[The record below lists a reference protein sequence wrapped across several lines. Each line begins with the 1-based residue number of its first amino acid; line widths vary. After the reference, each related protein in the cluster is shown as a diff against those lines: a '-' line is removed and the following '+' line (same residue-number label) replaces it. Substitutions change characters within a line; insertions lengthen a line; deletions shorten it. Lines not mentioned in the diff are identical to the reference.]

1 MSAKP
6 QAKKKK
12 DDEERNYELEN
23 EMMRRRIQTVR
34 EMIAAK
40 EKRMEESEQRIRKLK
55 DKYTRI
61 NNAFQAE
68 AAKAEPG
75 YQELQQRYAD
85 MHTNYQRILEGIR
98 EQVAN
103 AQRENELL
111 EKEIV
116 TTGLHKD
123 QVIEGKRAMM
133 KRLEREMEAMAL
145 EFSEILMETADKMT
159 ESITVSHS
167 TWESNNG
174 QLPLINRLQ
183 DFSLVDPPAL

>member
-6 QAKKKK
+6 QTKNKKN
-12 DDEERNYELEN
+12 DEERNYELEN
-23 EMMRRRIQTVR
+23 EIMRRRIQTIR
-34 EMIAAK
+34 EMIATK
-40 EKRMEESEQRIRKLK
+40 QKQTEESEQRIKRLK
-55 DKYTRI
+55 YNYTRI
-61 NNAFQAE
+61 DNAFRAE

-85 MHTNYQRILEGIR
+85 MRTTYQRILEEVK
-98 EQVAN
+98 EQVAK
-103 AQRENELL
+103 AQRDNELL

-123 QVIEGKRAMM
+123 HVVEGKRSMM
-133 KRLEREMEAMAL
+133 KRLERELESMAL

-159 ESITVSHS
+159 ASITVSHS

-174 QLPLINRLQ
+174 HLPLINRLQ